1 MIQEKINK
9 LIPFISENFI
19 SYPLWEEGNYI
30 PVVSFWAVVSPDLE
44 SEFIEN
50 EWEFEFIE
58 AKGYELTCVDS
69 NFVGVSRLCVF
80 NMTPLWDYCE
90 DGSDEV
96 FKVQKENWSIEEMLD
111 IISEFLIENKLS
123 HE

>member
-9 LIPFISENFI
+9 LIPYISENFI

-30 PVVSFWAVVSPDLE
+30 PVVSFWAIVKNKE
-44 SEFIEN
+44 SLASIEKTGSD
-50 EWEFEFIE
+50 IYD
-58 AKGYELTCVDS
+58 KGYELTFDK
-69 NFVGVSRLCVF
+69 F
-80 NMTPLWDYCE
+80 NGHHVIYEFKLTPVWDYCE
-90 DGSDEV
+90 NQSLGSFV
-96 FKVQKENWSIEEMLD
+96 VQKQNWSIEEMLD